1 MLRNRRGR
9 GSRGSRESR
18 GVRGV
23 AGARYSSAPVS
34 RSVTAFMWLVLL
46 AVLVGVAI
54 GLILPKINQ
63 NVGNITGEYVAIGDA
78 AQKLSQLKVGKSH
91 ASGYNRSVFGY
102 RTTDE
107 DKNGCD
113 VREDVLARDL
123 MHVRFKYAGSCKVV
137 SGLLRDPYTGL
148 NINFVRGRKT
158 SALVQIDHVVALEN
172 AWQSGAWKWS
182 RAKRLKF
189 GNDMLNLLA
198 VQGAANQE
206 KGSASAAYW
215 LPSNKSFRCDYVA
228 RQIAVKYK
236 YGLSVT
242 SAEKQSM
249 ASVLHGCSAQALPT
263 K

>member
-1 MLRNRRGR
+1 MQYDHNTH
-9 GSRGSRESR
+9 
-18 GVRGV
+18 
-23 AGARYSSAPVS
+23 YSSNPISKRIAS
-34 RSVTAFMWLVLL
+34 FIWLISL
-46 AVLVGVAI
+46 AIIIGIVI
-54 GLILPKINQ
+54 GLVLPKINHD
-63 NVGNITGEYVAIGDA
+63 VGEITGEYAADGDA
-78 AQKLSQLKVGKSH
+78 AAFLNKLKVSKSH
-91 ASGYNRSVFGY
+91 PSGYNRSVFGY
-102 RTTDE
+102 RTTDV

-123 MHVRFKYAGSCKVV
+123 KQVRFKYSGSCKVA
-137 SGLLRDPYTGL
+137 SGLLHDPYTGL

-182 RAKRLKF
+182 HAKRLKF

-236 YGLSVT
+236 YDLSVT
-242 SAEKQSM
+242 NAEKRSM
-249 ASVLHGCSAQALPT
+249 ASILHGCSAQKLPNS
-263 K
+263 

>member
-1 MLRNRRGR
+1 MQYDHNTH
-9 GSRGSRESR
+9 
-18 GVRGV
+18 
-23 AGARYSSAPVS
+23 YSSNPISKRIAS
-34 RSVTAFMWLVLL
+34 FIWLISL
-46 AVLVGVAI
+46 AIIIGIVI
-54 GLILPKINQ
+54 GLVLPKINHD
-63 NVGNITGEYVAIGDA
+63 VGEITGEYAAGGDA
-78 AQKLSQLKVGKSH
+78 AALLNKLKVSKSH
-91 ASGYNRSVFGY
+91 PSGYNRSVFGY
-102 RTTDE
+102 RTTDV

-123 MHVRFKYAGSCKVV
+123 KQVRFKYSGSCKVA
-137 SGLLRDPYTGL
+137 SGLLHDPYTGL

-182 RAKRLKF
+182 HAKRLKF

-236 YGLSVT
+236 YDLSVT
-242 SAEKQSM
+242 NAEKRSM
-249 ASVLHGCSAQALPT
+249 ASILHGCSAQKLPNS
-263 K
+263 

>member
-1 MLRNRRGR
+1 MQYDHNTH
-9 GSRGSRESR
+9 
-18 GVRGV
+18 
-23 AGARYSSAPVS
+23 YSSNPISKRIAS
-34 RSVTAFMWLVLL
+34 FIWLISL
-46 AVLVGVAI
+46 AIIIGIVI
-54 GLILPKINQ
+54 GLVLPKINHD
-63 NVGNITGEYVAIGDA
+63 VGEITGEYAADGDA
-78 AQKLSQLKVGKSH
+78 AALLNKLKVSKSH
-91 ASGYNRSVFGY
+91 PSGYNRSVFGY
-102 RTTDE
+102 WTTDV

-123 MHVRFKYAGSCKVV
+123 KQVRFKYSGSCKVA
-137 SGLLRDPYTGL
+137 SALLHDPYTGL

-182 RAKRLKF
+182 HAKRLKF

-236 YGLSVT
+236 YDLSVT
-242 SAEKQSM
+242 NAEKRSM
-249 ASVLHGCSAQALPT
+249 ASILHGCSAQKLPNS
-263 K
+263 

>member
-1 MLRNRRGR
+1 MQYDHNTH
-9 GSRGSRESR
+9 
-18 GVRGV
+18 
-23 AGARYSSAPVS
+23 YSSNPISKRIAS
-34 RSVTAFMWLVLL
+34 FIWLISL
-46 AVLVGVAI
+46 AILIGIVI
-54 GLILPKINQ
+54 GLVLPKINHD
-63 NVGNITGEYVAIGDA
+63 VGEITGEYVADGDA
-78 AQKLSQLKVGKSH
+78 AALLNKLKVSKSH
-91 ASGYNRSVFGY
+91 PSGYNRSVFGY
-102 RTTDE
+102 RTTDV

-123 MHVRFKYAGSCKVV
+123 KQVRFKYSGSCKVA
-137 SGLLRDPYTGL
+137 SGLLHDPYTGL

-182 RAKRLKF
+182 HAKRLKF

-236 YGLSVT
+236 YDLSVT
-242 SAEKQSM
+242 NAEKRSM
-249 ASVLHGCSAQALPT
+249 ASILHGCSAQKLPNS
-263 K
+263 

>member
-1 MLRNRRGR
+1 MQYDHNTH
-9 GSRGSRESR
+9 
-18 GVRGV
+18 
-23 AGARYSSAPVS
+23 YSSNPISKRIAS
-34 RSVTAFMWLVLL
+34 FIWLISL
-46 AVLVGVAI
+46 AIIIGIVI
-54 GLILPKINQ
+54 GLVLPKINHD
-63 NVGNITGEYVAIGDA
+63 VGEITGEYVADGDA
-78 AQKLSQLKVGKSH
+78 AALLNKLKVSKSH
-91 ASGYNRSVFGY
+91 PSGYNRSVFGY
-102 RTTDE
+102 RTTDV

-123 MHVRFKYAGSCKVV
+123 KQVRFKYSGSCKVA

-182 RAKRLKF
+182 HAKRLKF

-236 YGLSVT
+236 YDLSVT
-242 SAEKQSM
+242 NAEKRSM
-249 ASVLHGCSAQALPT
+249 ASILHGCSAQKLPNS
-263 K
+263 

>member
-1 MLRNRRGR
+1 MQYDRNTH
-9 GSRGSRESR
+9 
-18 GVRGV
+18 
-23 AGARYSSAPVS
+23 YSSNPISKRIAS
-34 RSVTAFMWLVLL
+34 FIWLISL
-46 AVLVGVAI
+46 AILIGIVI
-54 GLILPKINQ
+54 GLVLPKINHD
-63 NVGNITGEYVAIGDA
+63 VGEITGEYVADGDA
-78 AQKLSQLKVGKSH
+78 AALLNKLKVSKSH
-91 ASGYNRSVFGY
+91 PSGYNRSVFGY
-102 RTTDE
+102 RTTDV

-123 MHVRFKYAGSCKVV
+123 KQVRFKYSGSCKVA
-137 SGLLRDPYTGL
+137 SGLLHDPYTGL

-182 RAKRLKF
+182 HAKRLKF

-228 RQIAVKYK
+228 RQISVKYK
-236 YGLSVT
+236 YDLSVT
-242 SAEKQSM
+242 NAEKRSM
-249 ASVLHGCSAQALPT
+249 ASILHGCSAQKLPNS
-263 K
+263 

>member
-1 MLRNRRGR
+1 MQYDHNTH
-9 GSRGSRESR
+9 
-18 GVRGV
+18 
-23 AGARYSSAPVS
+23 YSSNPISKRIAS
-34 RSVTAFMWLVLL
+34 FIWLISL
-46 AVLVGVAI
+46 AIIIGIVI
-54 GLILPKINQ
+54 GLVFPKINHD
-63 NVGNITGEYVAIGDA
+63 VGEITGEYAADGDA
-78 AQKLSQLKVGKSH
+78 AALLNKLKVSKSH
-91 ASGYNRSVFGY
+91 PSGYNRSVFGY
-102 RTTDE
+102 RTTDV

-123 MHVRFKYAGSCKVV
+123 KQVRFKYSGSCKVA
-137 SGLLRDPYTGL
+137 SGLLHDPYTGL

-182 RAKRLKF
+182 HAKRLKF

-236 YGLSVT
+236 YDLSVT
-242 SAEKQSM
+242 NAEKRSM
-249 ASVLHGCSAQALPT
+249 ASILHGCSAQKLPNS
-263 K
+263 

>member
-1 MLRNRRGR
+1 MQYDHNTH
-9 GSRGSRESR
+9 
-18 GVRGV
+18 
-23 AGARYSSAPVS
+23 YSSNPISKRIAS
-34 RSVTAFMWLVLL
+34 FIWLISL
-46 AVLVGVAI
+46 AIIIGIVI
-54 GLILPKINQ
+54 GLVLPKINHD
-63 NVGNITGEYVAIGDA
+63 VGEITGEYAADGDA
-78 AQKLSQLKVGKSH
+78 AALLNKLKVSKSH
-91 ASGYNRSVFGY
+91 PSGYNRSVFGY
-102 RTTDE
+102 RTTDV

-123 MHVRFKYAGSCKVV
+123 KQVRFKYSGSCKVA
-137 SGLLRDPYTGL
+137 SGLLHDPYTGL

-182 RAKRLKF
+182 HAKRLKF

-215 LPSNKSFRCDYVA
+215 LPSNKSFRCDYVS

-236 YGLSVT
+236 YDLSVT
-242 SAEKQSM
+242 NAEKRSM
-249 ASVLHGCSAQALPT
+249 ASILHGCSAQKLPNS
-263 K
+263 

>member
-1 MLRNRRGR
+1 MQYDHNTH
-9 GSRGSRESR
+9 
-18 GVRGV
+18 
-23 AGARYSSAPVS
+23 YSSNPISKRIAS
-34 RSVTAFMWLVLL
+34 FIWLISL
-46 AVLVGVAI
+46 AIIIGIVI
-54 GLILPKINQ
+54 GLVLPKINHD
-63 NVGNITGEYVAIGDA
+63 VGEITGEYAADGDA
-78 AQKLSQLKVGKSH
+78 AALLNKLKVSKSH
-91 ASGYNRSVFGY
+91 PSGYNRSVFGY
-102 RTTDE
+102 RTTDV

-123 MHVRFKYAGSCKVV
+123 KQVRFKYSGSCKVA
-137 SGLLRDPYTGL
+137 SGLLYDPYTGL

-182 RAKRLKF
+182 HAKRLKF

-236 YGLSVT
+236 YDLSVT
-242 SAEKQSM
+242 NAEKRSM
-249 ASVLHGCSAQALPT
+249 ASILHGCSAQKLPNS
-263 K
+263 

>member
-1 MLRNRRGR
+1 MQYDRNTH
-9 GSRGSRESR
+9 
-18 GVRGV
+18 
-23 AGARYSSAPVS
+23 YSSNPISKRIAS
-34 RSVTAFMWLVLL
+34 FIWLISL
-46 AVLVGVAI
+46 AILIGIVI
-54 GLILPKINQ
+54 GLVLPKINHD
-63 NVGNITGEYVAIGDA
+63 VGEITGEYVADGDA
-78 AQKLSQLKVGKSH
+78 AALLNKLKVSKSH
-91 ASGYNRSVFGY
+91 PSGYNRSVFGY
-102 RTTDE
+102 RTTDV

-123 MHVRFKYAGSCKVV
+123 KQVRFKYSGSCKVA
-137 SGLLRDPYTGL
+137 SGLLHDPYTGL

-182 RAKRLKF
+182 HAKRLKF

-236 YGLSVT
+236 YDLSVT
-242 SAEKQSM
+242 NAEKRSM
-249 ASVLHGCSAQALPT
+249 ASILHGCSAQKLPNS
-263 K
+263 

>member
-1 MLRNRRGR
+1 MQYDHNTH
-9 GSRGSRESR
+9 
-18 GVRGV
+18 
-23 AGARYSSAPVS
+23 YSSNPISKRIAS
-34 RSVTAFMWLVLL
+34 FIWLISL
-46 AVLVGVAI
+46 AIIIGIVI
-54 GLILPKINQ
+54 GLVLPKINHD
-63 NVGNITGEYVAIGDA
+63 VGEITGEYVADGDA
-78 AQKLSQLKVGKSH
+78 AALLNKLKVSKSH
-91 ASGYNRSVFGY
+91 PSGYNRSVFGY
-102 RTTDE
+102 RTTDV

-123 MHVRFKYAGSCKVV
+123 KQVRFKYYGSCKVA
-137 SGLLRDPYTGL
+137 SGLLHDPYTGL

-182 RAKRLKF
+182 HAKRLKF

-236 YGLSVT
+236 YDLSVT
-242 SAEKQSM
+242 SAEKRSM
-249 ASVLHGCSAQALPT
+249 ASILHGCSAQKLPNS
-263 K
+263 

>member
-1 MLRNRRGR
+1 MQYDRNTH
-9 GSRGSRESR
+9 
-18 GVRGV
+18 
-23 AGARYSSAPVS
+23 YSSNPISKRIAS
-34 RSVTAFMWLVLL
+34 FIWLISL
-46 AVLVGVAI
+46 AIIIGIVI
-54 GLILPKINQ
+54 GLVLPKINHD
-63 NVGNITGEYVAIGDA
+63 VGEITGEYAADGDA
-78 AQKLSQLKVGKSH
+78 AALLNKLKVSKSH
-91 ASGYNRSVFGY
+91 PSGYNRSVFGY
-102 RTTDE
+102 RTTDV

-123 MHVRFKYAGSCKVV
+123 KQVRFKYSGSCKVA
-137 SGLLRDPYTGL
+137 SGLLHDPYTGL

-182 RAKRLKF
+182 HAKRLKF

-236 YGLSVT
+236 YDLSVT
-242 SAEKQSM
+242 NAEKRSM
-249 ASVLHGCSAQALPT
+249 ASILHGCSAQKLPNS
-263 K
+263 

>member
-1 MLRNRRGR
+1 MQYDHNTH
-9 GSRGSRESR
+9 
-18 GVRGV
+18 
-23 AGARYSSAPVS
+23 YSSNPISKRIAS
-34 RSVTAFMWLVLL
+34 FIWLISL
-46 AVLVGVAI
+46 AIIIGIVI
-54 GLILPKINQ
+54 GLVLPKINHD
-63 NVGNITGEYVAIGDA
+63 VGEITGEYAADGDA
-78 AQKLSQLKVGKSH
+78 VALLNKLKVSKSH
-91 ASGYNRSVFGY
+91 PSGYNRSVFGY
-102 RTTDE
+102 RTTDV

-123 MHVRFKYAGSCKVV
+123 KQVRFKYSGSCKVA
-137 SGLLRDPYTGL
+137 SGLLHDPYTGL

-182 RAKRLKF
+182 HAKRLKF

-236 YGLSVT
+236 YDLSVT
-242 SAEKQSM
+242 NAEKRSM
-249 ASVLHGCSAQALPT
+249 ASILHGCSAQKLPNS
-263 K
+263 

>member
-1 MLRNRRGR
+1 MQYDHNTH
-9 GSRGSRESR
+9 
-18 GVRGV
+18 
-23 AGARYSSAPVS
+23 YSSNPISKRIAS
-34 RSVTAFMWLVLL
+34 FIWLISL
-46 AVLVGVAI
+46 AIIIGIVI
-54 GLILPKINQ
+54 GLVLPKINHD
-63 NVGNITGEYVAIGDA
+63 VGEITGEYAADGDA
-78 AQKLSQLKVGKSH
+78 AALLNKLKVSKSH
-91 ASGYNRSVFGY
+91 PSGYNRSVFGY
-102 RTTDE
+102 RTTDV

-123 MHVRFKYAGSCKVV
+123 KQVRFKYSGSCKVA
-137 SGLLRDPYTGL
+137 SGLLHDPYTGL

-182 RAKRLKF
+182 HAKRLKF

-236 YGLSVT
+236 YDLSVT
-242 SAEKQSM
+242 NAEKRSM
-249 ASVLHGCSAQALPT
+249 ASILHGCSAQKLPNS
-263 K
+263 

>member
-1 MLRNRRGR
+1 MQYDHNTH
-9 GSRGSRESR
+9 
-18 GVRGV
+18 
-23 AGARYSSAPVS
+23 YSSNPISKRIAS
-34 RSVTAFMWLVLL
+34 FIWLISL
-46 AVLVGVAI
+46 AIIIGIVI
-54 GLILPKINQ
+54 GLVLPKINHD
-63 NVGNITGEYVAIGDA
+63 VGEITGEYAADGDA
-78 AQKLSQLKVGKSH
+78 AALLNKLKVSKSH
-91 ASGYNRSVFGY
+91 PSGYNRSVFGY
-102 RTTDE
+102 RTTDV

-123 MHVRFKYAGSCKVV
+123 KQVRFKYSGSCKVA
-137 SGLLRDPYTGL
+137 SGLLHDPYTGL

-182 RAKRLKF
+182 HAKRLKF

-236 YGLSVT
+236 YDLSVT
-242 SAEKQSM
+242 SVEKRSM
-249 ASVLHGCSAQALPT
+249 ASILHGCSAQKLPNS
-263 K
+263 

>member
-1 MLRNRRGR
+1 MQYDHNTH
-9 GSRGSRESR
+9 
-18 GVRGV
+18 
-23 AGARYSSAPVS
+23 YSSNPISKRIAS
-34 RSVTAFMWLVLL
+34 FIWLISL
-46 AVLVGVAI
+46 AIIIGIVI
-54 GLILPKINQ
+54 GLVLPKINHD
-63 NVGNITGEYVAIGDA
+63 VGEITGEYVADGDA
-78 AQKLSQLKVGKSH
+78 AALLNKLKVSKSH
-91 ASGYNRSVFGY
+91 PSGYNRSVFGY
-102 RTTDE
+102 RTTDV

-123 MHVRFKYAGSCKVV
+123 KQVRFKYSGSCKVA
-137 SGLLRDPYTGL
+137 SGLLHDPYTGL

-182 RAKRLKF
+182 HAKRLKF

-236 YGLSVT
+236 YDLSVT
-242 SAEKQSM
+242 NAEKRSM
-249 ASVLHGCSAQALPT
+249 ASILHGCSAQKLPNS
-263 K
+263 

>member
-1 MLRNRRGR
+1 MSLDN
-9 GSRGSRESR
+9 
-18 GVRGV
+18 
-23 AGARYSSAPVS
+23 
-34 RSVTAFMWLVLL
+34 
-46 AVLVGVAI
+46 
-54 GLILPKINQ
+54 
-63 NVGNITGEYVAIGDA
+63 
-78 AQKLSQLKVGKSH
+78 
-91 ASGYNRSVFGY
+91 
-102 RTTDE
+102 RTTDV

-123 MHVRFKYAGSCKVV
+123 KQVRFKYSGSCKVA
-137 SGLLRDPYTGL
+137 SGLLHDPYTGL

-182 RAKRLKF
+182 HAKRIKF

-236 YGLSVT
+236 YDLSVT
-242 SAEKQSM
+242 SAEKRSM
-249 ASVLHGCSAQALPT
+249 ASILHGCSAQKLPNS
-263 K
+263 

>member
-1 MLRNRRGR
+1 MQYDHNTH
-9 GSRGSRESR
+9 
-18 GVRGV
+18 
-23 AGARYSSAPVS
+23 YSSNPISKRIAS
-34 RSVTAFMWLVLL
+34 FIWLISL
-46 AVLVGVAI
+46 AIIIGIVI
-54 GLILPKINQ
+54 GLVLPKINHD
-63 NVGNITGEYVAIGDA
+63 VGEITGEYAADGDA
-78 AQKLSQLKVGKSH
+78 ASLLNKLKVSKSH
-91 ASGYNRSVFGY
+91 PSGYNRSVFGY
-102 RTTDE
+102 RTTDV

-123 MHVRFKYAGSCKVV
+123 KQVRFKYSGSCKVA

-182 RAKRLKF
+182 HAKRLKF

-236 YGLSVT
+236 YDLSVT
-242 SAEKQSM
+242 NAEKRSM
-249 ASVLHGCSAQALPT
+249 ASILHGCSAQKLPNS
-263 K
+263 

>member
-1 MLRNRRGR
+1 MQYDHNTH
-9 GSRGSRESR
+9 
-18 GVRGV
+18 
-23 AGARYSSAPVS
+23 YSSNPISKRIAS
-34 RSVTAFMWLVLL
+34 FIWLISL
-46 AVLVGVAI
+46 AIIIGIVI
-54 GLILPKINQ
+54 GLVLPKINHD
-63 NVGNITGEYVAIGDA
+63 VGEITGEYAADGDA
-78 AQKLSQLKVGKSH
+78 AALLNKLKVSKSH
-91 ASGYNRSVFGY
+91 PSGYNRSVFGY
-102 RTTDE
+102 RTTDV

-123 MHVRFKYAGSCKVV
+123 KQVRFKYSGSCKVA
-137 SGLLRDPYTGL
+137 SGLLHDPYTGL

-182 RAKRLKF
+182 HAKRLKF

-236 YGLSVT
+236 YNLSVT
-242 SAEKQSM
+242 NAEKRSM
-249 ASVLHGCSAQALPT
+249 ASILHGCSAQKLPNS
-263 K
+263 

>member
-1 MLRNRRGR
+1 MQYDRNTH
-9 GSRGSRESR
+9 
-18 GVRGV
+18 
-23 AGARYSSAPVS
+23 YSSNPIS
-34 RSVTAFMWLVLL
+34 KRITSFIWLISL
-46 AVLVGVAI
+46 AILIGIVI
-54 GLILPKINQ
+54 GLVLPKINHD
-63 NVGNITGEYVAIGDA
+63 VGEITGEYVADGDA
-78 AQKLSQLKVGKSH
+78 AALLNKLKVSKSH
-91 ASGYNRSVFGY
+91 PSGYNRSVFGY
-102 RTTDE
+102 RTTDV

-123 MHVRFKYAGSCKVV
+123 KQVRFKYSGSCKVA
-137 SGLLRDPYTGL
+137 SGLLHDPYTGL

-182 RAKRLKF
+182 HAKRLKF

-236 YGLSVT
+236 YDLSVT
-242 SAEKQSM
+242 SAEKRSM
-249 ASVLHGCSAQALPT
+249 ASILHGCSAQKLPNR
-263 K
+263 

>member
-1 MLRNRRGR
+1 MQYDRNTH
-9 GSRGSRESR
+9 
-18 GVRGV
+18 
-23 AGARYSSAPVS
+23 YSSNPIS
-34 RSVTAFMWLVLL
+34 KRITSFIWLISL
-46 AVLVGVAI
+46 AILIGVVI
-54 GLILPKINQ
+54 GLVLPKINHD
-63 NVGNITGEYVAIGDA
+63 VGEITGEYVADGDA
-78 AQKLSQLKVGKSH
+78 AALLNKLKVAKSH
-91 ASGYNRSVFGY
+91 SSGYNRSVFGY
-102 RTTDE
+102 RTTDV

-123 MHVRFKYAGSCKVV
+123 KQVRFKYSGSCKVA
-137 SGLLRDPYTGL
+137 SGLLHDPYTGL

-182 RAKRLKF
+182 HAKRLKF

-236 YGLSVT
+236 YDLSVT
-242 SAEKQSM
+242 SAEKRSM
-249 ASVLHGCSAQALPT
+249 ASILHGCSAQKLPNS
-263 K
+263 

>member
-1 MLRNRRGR
+1 MQYDHNTH
-9 GSRGSRESR
+9 
-18 GVRGV
+18 
-23 AGARYSSAPVS
+23 YSSNPISKRIAS
-34 RSVTAFMWLVLL
+34 FIWLISSAIIIGIV
-46 AVLVGVAI
+46 I
-54 GLILPKINQ
+54 GLVLPKINHD
-63 NVGNITGEYVAIGDA
+63 VGEITGEYAADGDA
-78 AQKLSQLKVGKSH
+78 AALLNKLKVSKSH
-91 ASGYNRSVFGY
+91 PSGYNRSVFGY
-102 RTTDE
+102 RTTDV

-123 MHVRFKYAGSCKVV
+123 KQVRFKYSGSCKVA
-137 SGLLRDPYTGL
+137 SGLLHDPYTGL

-182 RAKRLKF
+182 HAKRLKF

-236 YGLSVT
+236 YDLSVT
-242 SAEKQSM
+242 NAEKRSM
-249 ASVLHGCSAQALPT
+249 ASILHGCSAQKLPNS
-263 K
+263 

>member
-1 MLRNRRGR
+1 MQYDHNTH
-9 GSRGSRESR
+9 
-18 GVRGV
+18 
-23 AGARYSSAPVS
+23 YSSNPISKRIAS
-34 RSVTAFMWLVLL
+34 FIWLISL
-46 AVLVGVAI
+46 AIIIGIVI
-54 GLILPKINQ
+54 GLVLPKINHD
-63 NVGNITGEYVAIGDA
+63 VGEITGEYVADGDA
-78 AQKLSQLKVGKSH
+78 SALLNKLKVSKSH
-91 ASGYNRSVFGY
+91 PSGYNRSVFGY
-102 RTTDE
+102 RTTDV

-123 MHVRFKYAGSCKVV
+123 KQVRFKYSGSCKVA
-137 SGLLRDPYTGL
+137 SGLLHDPYTGL

-182 RAKRLKF
+182 HAKRLKF

-236 YGLSVT
+236 YDLSVT
-242 SAEKQSM
+242 NAEKRSM
-249 ASVLHGCSAQALPT
+249 ASILHGCSAQKLPNS
-263 K
+263 

>member
-1 MLRNRRGR
+1 MLRNRSNSSGR
-9 GSRGSRESR
+9 GGRSNRRVGD
-18 GVRGV
+18 
-23 AGARYSSAPVS
+23 ARYSNAPIS
-34 RSVTAFMWLVLL
+34 RSVTSFIWLIAL
-46 AVLVGVAI
+46 AILVGIVI
-54 GLILPKINQ
+54 GLVLPKINQ
-63 NVGNITGEYVAIGDA
+63 DVGNITGEYVASGEA
-78 AQKLSQLKVGKSH
+78 AEKLSKLKVDKSH

-102 RTTDE
+102 RTTD
-107 DKNGCD
+107 DNKNGCD

-123 MHVRFKYAGSCKVV
+123 THVRFKYAGSCKVA
-137 SGLLRDPYTGL
+137 SGLLHDPYTGL
-148 NINFVRGRKT
+148 DINFVRGRKT

-172 AWQSGAWKWS
+172 AWQSGAWKWN

-215 LPSNKSFRCDYVA
+215 LPSNKSFRCGYVA

-236 YGLSVT
+236 YDLSVT

-249 ASVLHGCSAQALPT
+249 ASVLHGCSAQELPT

>member
-1 MLRNRRGR
+1 MQYDHNTH
-9 GSRGSRESR
+9 
-18 GVRGV
+18 
-23 AGARYSSAPVS
+23 YSSNPISKRIAS
-34 RSVTAFMWLVLL
+34 FIWLISL
-46 AVLVGVAI
+46 AIIIGIVI
-54 GLILPKINQ
+54 GLVLPKINHD
-63 NVGNITGEYVAIGDA
+63 VGEITGEYVADGDA
-78 AQKLSQLKVGKSH
+78 AALLNKLKVSKSH
-91 ASGYNRSVFGY
+91 PSGYNRSVFGY
-102 RTTDE
+102 RTTDV

-123 MHVRFKYAGSCKVV
+123 KQVRFKYSGSCKVA
-137 SGLLRDPYTGL
+137 SGLLHDPYTGL

-158 SALVQIDHVVALEN
+158 SALVQIDHVIALEN

-182 RAKRLKF
+182 HAKRLKF

-236 YGLSVT
+236 YDLSVT
-242 SAEKQSM
+242 NAEKRSM
-249 ASVLHGCSAQALPT
+249 ASILHGCSAQKLPNS
-263 K
+263 

>member
-1 MLRNRRGR
+1 MQYDHNTH
-9 GSRGSRESR
+9 
-18 GVRGV
+18 
-23 AGARYSSAPVS
+23 YSSNPISKRIAS
-34 RSVTAFMWLVLL
+34 FIWLISL
-46 AVLVGVAI
+46 AIIIGIVI
-54 GLILPKINQ
+54 GLVLPKINHD
-63 NVGNITGEYVAIGDA
+63 VGEITGEYAADGDA
-78 AQKLSQLKVGKSH
+78 ASLLNKLKVSKSH
-91 ASGYNRSVFGY
+91 PSGYNRSVFGY
-102 RTTDE
+102 RTTDV

-123 MHVRFKYAGSCKVV
+123 KQVRFKYSGSCKVA
-137 SGLLRDPYTGL
+137 SGLLHDPYTGL

-182 RAKRLKF
+182 HAKRLKF

-236 YGLSVT
+236 YDLSVT
-242 SAEKQSM
+242 NAEKRSM
-249 ASVLHGCSAQALPT
+249 ASILHGCSAQKLPNS
-263 K
+263 